1 MAVCMMVTASL
12 LMAAVS
18 NAGKTRSV
26 EEENQRY
33 LAVSSALQLVTD
45 DLKSA
50 SYQGHYTLSRQIT
63 GEGEEAVET
72 RAYTQTQGT
81 YSASLHAVLLGELD
95 YLFGQRMQS
104 DLALLEGAGDYTL
117 ALQTGAGSLVTH
129 TLTVTPDVDGL
140 RDTPVTVTVT
150 LTESYAIYLTASEGG
165 YTMQAELTPAG
176 NEPYLSGI
184 PSGDTGEIRDAD
196 GGGMTWKLGWIKKGG

>member
-45 DLKSA
+45 DLVSA

-63 GEGEEAVET
+63 GEGEDAVET
-72 RAYTQTQGT
+72 QVYEQAQGT
-81 YSASLHAVLLGELD
+81 YSASLQGVLLGELD
-95 YLFGQRMQS
+95 YLFGQRLES
-104 DLALLEGAGDYTL
+104 DLAALEGEGSYTL
-117 ALQTGAGSLVTH
+117 TLQGEAGSLTTH
-129 TLTVTPDVDGL
+129 TLTVTPDVDDL

-150 LTESYAIYLTASEGG
+150 LTEVYAIYLTASQGG
-165 YTMQAELTPAG
+165 YTMQAELTPTG
-176 NEPYLSGI
+176 NEPHLAMI
-184 PSGDTGEIRDAD
+184 PSGDTTGIRDAD